1 MFASS
6 KTITNERS
14 PRTGG
19 IALVEMRCRPDGTAA
34 GDSPKTTASKAETVW
49 GRPSS
54 LTVKSA
60 WVRPSTGLPWR
71 SRTTTSTFTT
81 STPEGNAVDAWA
93 VAGGWVRAS
102 PSGAPAVATA
112 RASSAGVRTFVRTRG
127 SPILPG
133 MRPRLWPQT
142 ENGGGIAPAPESL
155 RPSTSRWL
163 PLEPGA
169 HADGA
174 RSLEGRDGR
183 VAAVHGQTQVG
194 IERLE
199 APVP

>member
-1 MFASS
+1 MMALRARGAAYDEMFASS

-14 PRTGG
+14 PRMAGV
-19 IALVEMRCRPDGTAA
+19 ALVEMRCRPGGAAA

-81 STPEGNAVDAWA
+81 STPEGNAVDTWP
-93 VAGGWVRAS
+93 VAGGWGRAS

-112 RASSAGVRTFVRTRG
+112 RASNAGVRTFVRTRG
-127 SPILPG
+127 SPISQGCGRALGRRRKTGAGLLP
-133 MRPRLWPQT
+133 PPKFT
-142 ENGGGIAPAPESL
+142 AF
-155 RPSTSRWL
+155 
-163 PLEPGA
+163 
-169 HADGA
+169 D
-174 RSLEGRDGR
+174 
-183 VAAVHGQTQVG
+183 V
-194 IERLE
+194 
-199 APVP
+199 

>member
-1 MFASS
+1 MFALW

-14 PRTGG
+14 PRRGG
-19 IALVEMRCRPDGTAA
+19 VALVEMRDRPGGGGG
-34 GDSPKTTASKAETVW
+34 GDSPKTPASKAETVW

-93 VAGGWVRAS
+93 VAAGWGRAS
-102 PSGAPAVATA
+102 PSGAPAGATA

-127 SPILPG
+127 SPRRKTGAGLLPPPKVYDLRRLG
-133 MRPRLWPQT
+133 GYHSNRAPTRTARGAWKDGVEELPPFTGRPRFGLNVWKP
-142 ENGGGIAPAPESL
+142 
-155 RPSTSRWL
+155 RSR
-163 PLEPGA
+163 
-169 HADGA
+169 
-174 RSLEGRDGR
+174 
-183 VAAVHGQTQVG
+183 
-194 IERLE
+194 
-199 APVP
+199 

>member
-14 PRTGG
+14 PRMAGV
-19 IALVEMRCRPDGTAA
+19 ALVEMRCRPGGAAA

-81 STPEGNAVDAWA
+81 STPEGNAVDTWA
-93 VAGGWVRAS
+93 VAAGWGRAS
-102 PSGAPAVATA
+102 PRGAPAVATA

-127 SPILPG
+127 SPRRKTGAGLLPPPKVYDL
-133 MRPRLWPQT
+133 RRL
-142 ENGGGIAPAPESL
+142 GGYHSNRALTQPAPGAWKDGMDEL
-155 RPSTSRWL
+155 PPFTGRPTFGL
-163 PLEPGA
+163 K
-169 HADGA
+169 
-174 RSLEGRDGR
+174 
-183 VAAVHGQTQVG
+183 
-194 IERLE
+194 
-199 APVP
+199 